1 MAAARADRRR
11 RGGEPIHS
19 APRGASN
26 GGQGVRGA
34 GAGHVRTHAM
44 ALSAVGVASA
54 LGAVAA
60 FVFQILT
67 ARSLGTADFGLL
79 AAFFSIVNV
88 AAIGSSA
95 VQNSVAVE
103 TAAAP
108 SSRASGIRRQIPAD
122 ALVIGAGGGL
132 LVAALAPRI
141 ADALGANV
149 SIVLAAA
156 ATIPLSFLFAS
167 FVGRVQGSGRAAV
180 AVGWSTASLLLRV
193 LFVAPLMALGV
204 GVGGAA
210 GAVLAATG
218 LATVGAAF
226 AARNVPGPT
235 RTVFTVDG
243 ATIITI
249 TVALAW
255 LTSADV
261 FFLRMLAPADTA
273 GSYASVAVLVKA
285 AFILPSTLSLYLLP
299 RFARN
304 RGRSRLTWLGV
315 GVSVLAS
322 AGVSVLLLGVFAVA
336 GEPIINLLYGSAYS
350 GAASLLVPVV
360 AAYIPWIILQGLLI
374 QLIADASRLA
384 ALSLCAAV
392 VVQAFVFVRFL
403 PDVASALTGFG
414 VLGAVLCVVLIV
426 VVVAKVN
433 RSGRSLIDEQS
444 S

>member
-1 MAAARADRRR
+1 M
-11 RGGEPIHS
+11 
-19 APRGASN
+19 
-26 GGQGVRGA
+26 
-34 GAGHVRTHAM
+34 
-44 ALSAVGVASA
+44 ASA

-60 FVFQILT
+60 FVFQIVT

-108 SSRASGIRRQIPAD
+108 RSGGTGLRRQIPTD
-122 ALVIGAGGGL
+122 ALVIGVGGGL
-132 LVAALAPRI
+132 LVAALAPWI
-141 ADALGANV
+141 ADALGANLSV
-149 SIVLAAA
+149 VFAAA

-167 FVGRVQGSGRAAV
+167 FVGRVQGSGRAAA
-180 AVGWSTASLLLRV
+180 AVGWSTASLVLRV
-193 LFVAPLMALGV
+193 LFVAPLMLLGL

-218 LATVGAAF
+218 IATIGAAL
-226 AARNVPGPT
+226 AARSVPGPT
-235 RTVFTVDG
+235 RTIFTGDG
-243 ATIITI
+243 ATIVTI

-261 FFLRMLAPADTA
+261 FFLRMLAPADVA

-304 RGRSRLTWLGV
+304 RGHSRLTWLGV

-322 AGVSVLLLGVFAVA
+322 AGVSLLLLVIFAVA
-336 GEPIINLLYGSAYS
+336 GGPIIDLLYGPAYASAV
-350 GAASLLVPVV
+350 SLLVPVV

-384 ALSLCAAV
+384 AVSLCAAV
-392 VVQAFVFVRFL
+392 VVQALAFVRFL
-403 PDVASALTGFG
+403 PDVAFALTAFG
-414 VLGAVLCVVLIV
+414 VLGAILCAVLIV

-433 RSGRSLIDEQS
+433 RSGRSLTHEQS